1 MSRADSQSSAPFQL
15 ILMVVILAG
24 AVIGLNKI
32 HALIAPGILVVSLLG
47 MIVIVVRH
55 TLEARREA
63 GRAHLVDHA
72 RLNKMQLTRFLPWLK
87 ENVRGQD
94 AVIDVIFSDIERGLR
109 LAKAGRPIGAFLL
122 VGPTGTGKTFLST
135 LIGQALFPASKPVI
149 LRMNQYKHSDDVYT
163 LLGPPPGMP
172 GYEVGG
178 ALTRPVIENPY
189 RVVIF
194 DEIEKSH
201 RDVQHCLYDVL
212 DAGNCREKSSGK
224 LVDFS
229 GTVFFATSNAAVP
242 ALRLVRQQ
250 TNDMATWLGKSRDAL
265 ADAGGFDKAFLA
277 RWTGIYLMDELSPM
291 HVAEVACLQ
300 LAAHWKEYGMEV
312 AHASPEV
319 ILSAVE
325 GNETF
330 KEYGV
335 RQLGAYLQTV
345 TKDAILQ
352 AKEQGATK
360 VWLGVA
366 ANRSLSISR
375 TE

>member
-1 MSRADSQSSAPFQL
+1 LAQGKRA
-15 ILMVVILAG
+15 
-24 AVIGLNKI
+24 
-32 HALIAPGILVVSLLG
+32 
-47 MIVIVVRH
+47 R
-55 TLEARREA
+55 A
-63 GRAHLVDHA
+63 GRCRDGSFRA
-72 RLNKMQLTRFLPWLK
+72 RTGAP
-87 ENVRGQD
+87 
-94 AVIDVIFSDIERGLR
+94 
-109 LAKAGRPIGAFLL
+109 LAKPGRPIGAFLL

-135 LIGQALFPASKPVI
+135 LIGQALFPNSKPVV
-149 LRMNQYKHSDDVYT
+149 LRMNQYKHPDDVYT

-178 ALTRPVIENPY
+178 ALTRPVLENPY

-201 RDVQHCLYDVL
+201 KDVQHCLYDVL

-242 ALRLVRQQ
+242 ALRQIRAQSK
-250 TNDMATWLGKSRDAL
+250 DAATWLGQSRDVL

-277 RWTGIYLMDELSPM
+277 RWTGIYLMDELHPM

-300 LAAHWKEYGMEV
+300 LASHWKEYDIEV

-325 GNETF
+325 GNEAF
-330 KEYGV
+330 KSTGAPAGPTSDRHEGRDPEGQGRRRCYGRV
-335 RQLGAYLQTV
+335 GPDR
-345 TKDAILQ
+345 
-352 AKEQGATK
+352 
-360 VWLGVA
+360 
-366 ANRSLSISR
+366 LSISR

>member
-1 MSRADSQSSAPFQL
+1 MTRAESQAAPYQL
-15 ILMVVILAG
+15 IMMVVILSG
-24 AVIGLNKI
+24 AVIGLNRVSP
-32 HALIAPGILVVSLLG
+32 LIAPGILAASLVGIAVLL
-47 MIVIVVRH
+47 VRCR
-55 TLEARREA
+55 TEARREA

-72 RLNKMQLTRFLPWLK
+72 KLNKMSINRFLPWLK

-94 AVIDVIFSDIERGLR
+94 AVVDVIFSELERGLK
-109 LAKAGRPIGAFLL
+109 LAKPGRTIGAFLL

-135 LIGQALFPASKPVI
+135 LIGQALFPNSKPVV
-149 LRMNQYKHSDDVYT
+149 LRMNQYKHPDDVYT

-178 ALTRPVIENPY
+178 ALTRPVLENPY

-201 RDVQHCLYDVL
+201 KDVQHCLYDVL

-242 ALRLVRQQ
+242 ALRQIRAQSK
-250 TNDMATWLGKSRDAL
+250 DAATWLGQSRDAL

-277 RWTGIYLMDELSPM
+277 RWTGIYLMDELHPM

-300 LAAHWKEYGMEV
+300 LASHWKEYDIEV

-325 GNETF
+325 GNEAF

-345 TKDAILQ
+345 TKDAILK
-352 AKEQGATK
+352 AKEDGAKK
-360 VWLGVA
+360 VWLGVGPD
-366 ANRSLSISR
+366 RSLSISR

>member
-1 MSRADSQSSAPFQL
+1 MTRSDAQAGSPYQL
-15 ILMVVILAG
+15 IMMVVILGG
-24 AVIGLNKI
+24 AVVGLNKVSP
-32 HALIAPGILVVSLLG
+32 LIAPAVFGLSVVG
-47 MIVIVVRH
+47 IVVLMVRQRM
-55 TLEARREA
+55 EARREA
-63 GRAHLVDHA
+63 GKAHLVDHA
-72 RLNKMQLTRFLPWLK
+72 KLNKMAITRFLPWLK
-87 ENVRGQD
+87 DNVRGQD
-94 AVIDVIFSDIERGLR
+94 AVVDVIFSELERGLK
-109 LAKAGRPIGAFLL
+109 LARAGRPIGAFLL

-135 LIGQALFPASKPVI
+135 LIGQALFPDSKPVI
-149 LRMNQYKHSDDVYT
+149 LRMNQYKHPDDVYT

-178 ALTRPVIENPY
+178 ALTRPLLENPY

-212 DAGNCREKSSGK
+212 DAGSCREKSSGK

-242 ALRLVRQQ
+242 ALRQIRAN
-250 TNDMATWLGKSRDAL
+250 TRDTATWLGQSRDAL

-277 RWTGIYLMDELSPM
+277 RWNGIYLMDELTPV

-300 LAAHWKEYGMEV
+300 LSAHWKEYGMEV

-325 GNETF
+325 GNEAF

-345 TKDAILQ
+345 TRDAILR
-352 AKEQGATK
+352 AKDQGAKK
-360 VWLGVA
+360 VWLGVEA
-366 ANRSLSISR
+366 DRSLSISR

>member
-1 MSRADSQSSAPFQL
+1 MTRAEAQQAPYQL
-15 ILMVVILAG
+15 IMLVVILSG
-24 AVIGLNKI
+24 AVIGLNKVNPF
-32 HALIAPGILVVSLLG
+32 IAPGILAASLIG
-47 MIVIVVRH
+47 IIVLVVRARM
-55 TLEARREA
+55 ESRREA
-63 GRAHLVDHA
+63 GKAHLVDHA
-72 RLNKMQLTRFLPWLK
+72 KLNKMSVARFLPWLK

-94 AVIDVIFSDIERGLR
+94 AVVDVIASELERGLR
-109 LAKAGRPIGAFLL
+109 LAKPGRPIGAFLL

-135 LIGQALFPASKPVI
+135 LIGQALFPNSKPVV
-149 LRMNQYKHSDDVYT
+149 LRMNQYKHPDDVYT

-178 ALTRPVIENPY
+178 ALTRPLLENPY

-201 RDVQHCLYDVL
+201 KDVQHCLYDVL

-242 ALRLVRQQ
+242 ALRQIRQQ
-250 TNDMATWLGKSRDAL
+250 SKEAATWLGQSRDAL

-277 RWTGIYLMDELSPM
+277 RWNGIYFMDELHPM

-300 LAAHWKEYGMEV
+300 LAAHWKEYEIEV

-325 GNETF
+325 GNEAF

-352 AKEQGATK
+352 AKEDGAKK
-360 VWLGVA
+360 VWLGVGPD
-366 ANRSLSISR
+366 RSLSISR